1 MATTFPEFL
10 DYSPEDVL
18 AMGREQGLPPEEIA
32 AGLMR
37 HRSNVEGWGREQAP
51 ETYWKGALQLDKDT
65 EAALGKVRR
74 TAEQEALAQALPE
87 EQDRLNLAYQLEA
100 SGYDPEAVDPELR
113 PALEA
118 VQQVRQRPEWQMPQR
133 IYGGEVA
140 VGNVP
145 LARYALREAGD
156 GQMDVSLQL
165 PDDSEAL
172 TRVPKAT
179 AEDVQAEIQRE
190 QARLQELD
198 GQMEAARVGE
208 SGPDVMGFG
217 TPPLMTGRIERQ
229 RAEALRRIENL
240 QAGGPIY
247 LMGERV
253 REELKKPEWRGRVG
267 DVNGWEEF
275 AKGLADAT
283 LTTGAVVARVAGAD
297 DWMQELSG
305 AQEALDEALPGSTR
319 RRLEGGTWNESV
331 GGAQRAVGMML
342 PSLAGGGV
350 TRLATA
356 AAARGGST
364 AAGAELARQAGGRLG
379 VAGAGMSASAS
390 GGAYL
395 QTQRMIEEAEAA
407 GDMERADRLRLGR
420 DLHAILTG
428 AAEGVVERMGAAQ
441 AFNLG
446 TRGGARGLTRQLL
459 GEAAEEPITG
469 VLQRGAVDPG
479 TIAETPDVLGP
490 VGTETL
496 TGLMAAV
503 PIVGGGAVV
512 QRLAGQGQPRQPG
525 PQVQTVESGEAM
537 IPDNMRAPTNPA
549 AGMLV
554 AEITPLPGVARR
566 AGQLAP
572 VVPQDLESGPADA
585 GTVEG
590 DVTQGMQRR
599 PAGAEKVAG
608 ETVTPTNSPAF
619 EAIASEAT
627 LTDEIPGSIIQVV
640 EEDVRTP
647 VTIFRA
653 GAAEEVGVK
662 PFSSWSEE
670 KATAQSYQ
678 DNPGF
683 GGDILRELRVDAG
696 NVLQAN
702 TTTRSG
708 MRDFADAIGFD
719 REVGDEWF
727 DNGWRY
733 PWEESPKIRRA
744 LEESEFDSVRYVDD
758 FPAGATTIIFTRE
771 PKLIKDA
778 PGVPS
783 GDPPTS
789 QGFRNTA
796 PRGRNSQAGFVAAD
810 VLNALPDLA
819 AAAIRAG
826 QDFAAWAAD
835 MVRRFGEAVRQYLQG
850 AWQAA
855 RKTSQVGAINL
866 APVPIS
872 ARQATQN
879 SDSLLSQIRARF
891 TQEQLDSFVM
901 PPEWRPGA
909 ASFRSEAMEYRA
921 DTEDRIQESIERNL
935 RLVNAV
941 SALEEQ
947 LRQHNAARGS
957 YSKEQWQQV
966 KKAWRIDEERLK
978 RWIKEA
984 EAEAKIARA
993 LVSNLERLLEYRRV
1007 FGRGFMSSVG
1017 TGSWYF
1023 HVPGQPVV
1031 RISDHNKNR
1040 AGVQLDVLP
1049 SVAETL
1055 GLKQQALTASGEGS
1069 RPVGQTEQ
1077 APRVDQNLP
1086 DDDLSAGDVN
1096 QNSRG
1101 FSNTQPVGFRADG
1114 STVIFGELVDLAA
1127 AAVRAGVDFARWSA
1141 QMLREFGQLIQQYL
1155 AGAWQAATKTS
1166 QRGAVL
1172 NPWASPR
1179 GGTAVFHKQGEA
1191 FRVNALG
1198 VRQMLTGSPLPG
1210 ALVPVLD
1217 RTQLEKQA
1225 LENTA
1230 AALGR
1235 DLETALVSAADRLGR
1250 PRADLEQEVNAFLD
1264 GAPGAAAMLNG
1275 LDPVLFERS
1284 RRVRNLVD
1292 DLSVQVSRLL
1302 PVGPLRQTLVNN
1314 LGSWMRRAYDA
1325 FDPASGWN
1333 YDNVLQAAH
1342 AGRVFSGRD
1351 ARAILRAAART
1362 LNAQAGYV
1370 GQMDALGLPR
1380 EGTALE
1386 ADLRDL
1392 MDRNTWERGLAG
1404 PGGVR
1409 QNVGSF
1415 MRRQSLPAE
1424 IRAVMGERTNPVERF
1439 AGSVRFQSQ
1448 YLARHHGQRAMRT
1461 VGLASGLFSTARG
1474 GVYTEEI
1481 PTEGGQWSGLGGLWT
1496 TPQLMQALT
1505 QAAGVTQ
1512 EGTEIWGMAG
1522 KVLRFLSAKAKM
1534 NRVAQNP
1541 DSVAVNLLGGVA
1553 MMLANG
1559 DWYSGAVIR
1568 RLNESIRLQRAGR
1581 AKAGDQ
1587 VNAVQ
1592 EALQDAQRDMAAR
1605 LTAAGVIG
1613 SGLTLAD
1620 LEASLPRAV
1629 NTFLDLNE
1637 RLDRAAGAV
1646 EGAIVGQALGR
1657 GLGLP
1662 GRAVGAAVGA
1672 VAGGVAGGRRIRN
1685 WQMRVADW
1693 ALQKPDML
1701 FRVTG
1706 YLTNYESA
1714 LAAGMTPDAAMN
1726 WAAQRTLNT
1735 FPNYSAV
1742 PAFLRELSR
1751 YGVINSF
1758 VSFMYEIPRNT
1769 AWTIRAM
1776 HEELNSGNPALQRR
1790 GLQRLAGLSTIGLLM
1805 GGGLKAGLAFLA
1817 GGEGDVGGDDERN
1830 RLFNKWFAAPW
1841 ERDAVLAFTKYDKDG
1856 VSYLNTSYILPQNVL
1871 AELATAAANGENPS
1885 DSAAR
1890 VVERLLTQFAG
1901 DSVNLTP
1908 LLQAWANQKATGA
1921 KITYKEGAAGAL
1933 ERMDHALRVIGEPGF
1948 ADKIERLTYAFREA
1962 ERRGRTFSVEQELRR
1977 VLGLRE
1983 MTRTWQ
1989 DLTLNRYRDFS
2000 RRNSDIRADANRT
2013 LGEGLPGA
2021 SQRALADANA
2031 KLQALREEVATF
2043 ERDAAK
2049 LGVPLNVLRTAKGEA
2064 NVPRVIADVV
2074 LDPTGKRVKSMGR

>member
-198 GQMEAARVGE
+198 GQMAAARVGE

-331 GGAQRAVGMML
+331 GGAQRALGMMA

-364 AAGAELARQAGGRLG
+364 AAAAELARQAAGRLG
-379 VAGAGMSASAS
+379 VAGAGMSASAT

-446 TRGGARGLTRQLL
+446 KRGGARGFTRQLL

-537 IPDNMRAPTNPA
+537 IPDNMRVPTNPA

-572 VVPQDLESGPADA
+572 VVPQDLESGLADA

-599 PAGAEKVAG
+599 PAAPVAEAPGENLPGLTDPTSAANRTPVPPLRDEPVAERQPTLAETDLFGEPVMDPAPATSFLDGLQTVEVPVDRLRLSRDVPQFKSDADAATGVVEPLAGKYQRLGTGPILVWERLDGALEIISGRHRFDLARRTGEQTIPGQIVREADGFTRELAVTADAELNIRDGQGKVRDYANYFRNAG
-608 ETVTPTNSPAF
+608 IDAAEAESRGLRARAAGRAGWTIGTEGSEAIFDLHANGRLSDAAA
-619 EAIASEAT
+619 EAIARAAPRNEALQRVGAQSVLDGQPIDVSVNLMKVMQAESGGLVT
-627 LTDEIPGSIIQVV
+627 PEQMDLFGADDSAMQAMREQAVRAAQIQRGLR
-640 EEDVRTP
+640 EQ
-647 VTIFRA
+647 VTA
-653 GAAEEVGVK
+653 VQGAAK
-662 PFSSWSEE
+662 RPE
-670 KATAQSYQ
+670 KARALGVDVKDPEAVRARIQELKVELDRWESWPLHEDLRAQVRGTLPRGTTQLPPAGFELERVTAA
-678 DNPGF
+678 
-683 GGDILRELRVDAG
+683 ELDAERARADERAKLAERQARALKGDAG
-696 NVLQAN
+696 EFGTPDMLDPTAGDMALFSQGPQAETPAAE
-702 TTTRSG
+702 TT
-708 MRDFADAIGFD
+708 
-719 REVGDEWF
+719 
-727 DNGWRY
+727 
-733 PWEESPKIRRA
+733 
-744 LEESEFDSVRYVDD
+744 
-758 FPAGATTIIFTRE
+758 PAPR
-771 PKLIKDA
+771 
-778 PGVPS
+778 
-783 GDPPTS
+783 
-789 QGFRNTA
+789 GFRNTA
-796 PRGRNSQAGFVAAD
+796 PSGRNSQAGFVAAD
-810 VLNALPDLA
+810 LLNALPDLA

-826 QDFAAWAAD
+826 QDFAAWAAE
-835 MVRRFGEAVRQYLQG
+835 MLRRFGEAVRQYLQ
-850 AWQAA
+850 
-855 RKTSQVGAINL
+855 
-866 APVPIS
+866 
-872 ARQATQN
+872 
-879 SDSLLSQIRARF
+879 
-891 TQEQLDSFVM
+891 
-901 PPEWRPGA
+901 
-909 ASFRSEAMEYRA
+909 
-921 DTEDRIQESIERNL
+921 
-935 RLVNAV
+935 
-941 SALEEQ
+941 
-947 LRQHNAARGS
+947 
-957 YSKEQWQQV
+957 
-966 KKAWRIDEERLK
+966 
-978 RWIKEA
+978 
-984 EAEAKIARA
+984 
-993 LVSNLERLLEYRRV
+993 
-1007 FGRGFMSSVG
+1007 
-1017 TGSWYF
+1017 
-1023 HVPGQPVV
+1023 
-1031 RISDHNKNR
+1031 
-1040 AGVQLDVLP
+1040 
-1049 SVAETL
+1049 
-1055 GLKQQALTASGEGS
+1055 
-1069 RPVGQTEQ
+1069 
-1077 APRVDQNLP
+1077 
-1086 DDDLSAGDVN
+1086 
-1096 QNSRG
+1096 
-1101 FSNTQPVGFRADG
+1101 
-1114 STVIFGELVDLAA
+1114 
-1127 AAVRAGVDFARWSA
+1127 
-1141 QMLREFGQLIQQYL
+1141 
-1155 AGAWQAATKTS
+1155 GAWQAATKTS

-1179 GGTAVFHKQGEA
+1179 GGTAVFHNQGEA

-1333 YDNVLQAAH
+1333 YDNVLQAAR

-1370 GQMDALGLPR
+1370 GQVDALGLPR

-1522 KVLRFLSAKAKM
+1522 TVLRFLSAKAKL
-1534 NRVAQNP
+1534 NRVALNP
-1541 DSVAVNLLGGVA
+1541 DSTAVNLLGGVA

-1587 VNAVQ
+1587 VNAVE

-1751 YGVINSF
+1751 YGGINSF
-1758 VSFMYEIPRNT
+1758 VSFMYEMYRNT
-1769 AWTIRAM
+1769 AWTIRAT

-1805 GGGLKAGLAFLA
+1805 GGGLKAGLAFLF
-1817 GGEGDVGGDDERN
+1817 GGEADVGGDDERN
-1830 RLFNKWFAAPW
+1830 KLFNKWFAAPW
-1841 ERDAVLAFTKYDKDG
+1841 ERDSVLAFTKFDKDG
-1856 VSYLNTSYILPQNVL
+1856 VSYLNTSYILPQNVV

-1948 ADKIERLTYAFREA
+1948 ADKIERLTFAFREA

-2049 LGVPLNVLRTAKGEA
+2049 LGVPQNVLRTAKGEA

-2074 LDPTGKRVKSMGR
+2074 PDPTGKRVKSMGR

>member
-10 DYSPEDVL
+10 DYSPDDVL

-198 GQMEAARVGE
+198 GQMAAARVGE

-379 VAGAGMSASAS
+379 VAGVSMSASAA

-428 AAEGVVERMGAAQ
+428 ATEGIVERLGAAQ

-446 TRGGARGLTRQLL
+446 TRGGARGVVGQLL

-469 VLQRGAVDPG
+469 VVQRGAVDPG

-490 VGTETL
+490 VGTEAV
-496 TGLMAAV
+496 TGLMAAG
-503 PIVGGGAVV
+503 PIVGAGAAV
-512 QRLAGQGQPRQPG
+512 QRMAGQGQ
-525 PQVQTVESGEAM
+525 PQVQTVESGEAV
-537 IPDNMRAPTNPA
+537 IPPSMRAPVDPA
-549 AGMLV
+549 AGMLA

-566 AGQLAP
+566 AGQVAP
-572 VVPQDLESGPADA
+572 VVPQDLESGLADA
-585 GTVEG
+585 GAVEG

-599 PAGAEKVAG
+599 PAAPVAEAPG
-608 ETVTPTNSPAF
+608 ENLPGRTDPTSAAN
-619 EAIASEAT
+619 
-627 LTDEIPGSIIQVV
+627 
-640 EEDVRTP
+640 RTP
-647 VTIFRA
+647 VPPLRDEPLTARQPGGGGNILRDFGVARSPQA
-653 GAAEEVGVK
+653 EAIVQAAEEKRLQQEQEMRATRNVAVRGMPMIPDSPLGAYDILDYLNENPLRVARK
-662 PFSSWSEE
+662 GSEE
-670 KATAQSYQ
+670 EGLAENDWQERYDVPMYYRKFIASTVRGRNPADVADAAFREGLIREPTTDALMDEVQSVIRARTQYRVE
-678 DNPGF
+678 F
-683 GGDILRELRVDAG
+683 RRREKELREEAKQVTSFEKDQAKKADRDAATL
-696 NVLQAN
+696 V
-702 TTTRSG
+702 
-708 MRDFADAIGFD
+708 
-719 REVGDEWF
+719 
-727 DNGWRY
+727 
-733 PWEESPKIRRA
+733 A
-744 LEESEFDSVRYVDD
+744 LEEVQQGDEMTINGERAVVKQVQWDEDGYLTNVVIEDGKRYGVLNLDPQTRAGIFVDEWTPRQRAAAPAAEDFAPEGFELETLTGAELDAERARADQRAKLAERQERALKGDAGEFGTPDMLD
-758 FPAGATTIIFTRE
+758 PTAGDMALFNQ
-771 PKLIKDA
+771 A
-778 PGVPS
+778 PS
-783 GDPPTS
+783 
-789 QGFRNTA
+789 GFRNTA
-796 PRGRNSQAGFVAAD
+796 PSGRNTQAGFVAAD

-826 QDFAAWAAD
+826 QDFAAWAAE
-835 MVRRFGEAVRQYLQG
+835 MLRRFGEAVRQYLQ
-850 AWQAA
+850 
-855 RKTSQVGAINL
+855 
-866 APVPIS
+866 
-872 ARQATQN
+872 
-879 SDSLLSQIRARF
+879 
-891 TQEQLDSFVM
+891 
-901 PPEWRPGA
+901 
-909 ASFRSEAMEYRA
+909 
-921 DTEDRIQESIERNL
+921 
-935 RLVNAV
+935 
-941 SALEEQ
+941 
-947 LRQHNAARGS
+947 
-957 YSKEQWQQV
+957 
-966 KKAWRIDEERLK
+966 
-978 RWIKEA
+978 
-984 EAEAKIARA
+984 
-993 LVSNLERLLEYRRV
+993 
-1007 FGRGFMSSVG
+1007 
-1017 TGSWYF
+1017 
-1023 HVPGQPVV
+1023 
-1031 RISDHNKNR
+1031 
-1040 AGVQLDVLP
+1040 
-1049 SVAETL
+1049 
-1055 GLKQQALTASGEGS
+1055 
-1069 RPVGQTEQ
+1069 
-1077 APRVDQNLP
+1077 
-1086 DDDLSAGDVN
+1086 
-1096 QNSRG
+1096 
-1101 FSNTQPVGFRADG
+1101 
-1114 STVIFGELVDLAA
+1114 
-1127 AAVRAGVDFARWSA
+1127 
-1141 QMLREFGQLIQQYL
+1141 
-1155 AGAWQAATKTS
+1155 GAWQAATKTS

-1217 RTQLEKQA
+1217 KTQLEKQA

-1264 GAPGAAAMLNG
+1264 GVPGAAAMLNG

-1333 YDNVLQAAH
+1333 YDNVLQAAR

-1351 ARAILRAAART
+1351 ARAILRAASRT

-1370 GQMDALGLPR
+1370 GQVDALGLPR

-1522 KVLRFLSAKAKM
+1522 KVLRFLSAKAKL
-1534 NRVAQNP
+1534 NRVALNP
-1541 DSVAVNLLGGVA
+1541 DSTAVNLLGGVA

-1568 RLNESIRLQRAGR
+1568 RLNESIRLQKAGR
-1581 AKAGDQ
+1581 AKAGDRL
-1587 VNAVQ
+1587 NAVQ

-1613 SGLTLAD
+1613 AGLTLAD

-1758 VSFMYEIPRNT
+1758 VSFMYEMYRNT
-1769 AWTIRAM
+1769 TWTIRAT

-1790 GLQRLAGLSTIGLLM
+1790 GLQRLAGVSTIGLLM

-1885 DSAAR
+1885 DSAGR

-2074 LDPTGKRVKSMGR
+2074 PDPTGKRVKSMGR